1 MNLKIRDFKTE
12 EGICCEINPEDKV
25 LHLKQKIQK
34 ENICRHN
41 EISLYWN
48 KVCLSN
54 EKILREYDIKEGDYL
69 YLLPNLKGGTDIFV
83 RLISG
88 KTIQVEIDLENT
100 VKELKEK
107 IRERDFHLARFNLL
121 YFQKEENGQSKITVL
136 EDNHKLS
143 HYKITKEAILEVEN
157 PRDGKFCGIC
167 NIF

>member
-1 MNLKIRDFKTE
+1 MNLKIINFSQ

-34 ENICRHN
+34 ESICRYN

-48 KVCLSN
+48 KICLSN
-54 EKILREYDIKEGDYL
+54 EKILREYDIKEGDEL
-69 YLLPNLKGGTDIFV
+69 HLLPNLKGGTDIFV

-100 VKELKEK
+100 VKELKQK
-107 IRERDFHLARFNLL
+107 IREKDDHLALFNLL
-121 YFQKEENGQSKITVL
+121 YLQKAENGREIIIL
-136 EDNHKLS
+136 EDHQKLS
-143 HYKITKEAILEVEN
+143 HYKITKETKLEVQFPN
-157 PRDGKFCGIC
+157 DRKFCGTC